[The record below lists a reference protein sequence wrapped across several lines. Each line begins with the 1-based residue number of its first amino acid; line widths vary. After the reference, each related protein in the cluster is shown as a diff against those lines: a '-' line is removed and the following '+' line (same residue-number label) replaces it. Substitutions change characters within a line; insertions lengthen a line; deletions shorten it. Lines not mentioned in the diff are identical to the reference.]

1 MEALLVFVDIA
12 KLALVRV
19 VMCVIRFGERYAL
32 LRGRDNVVVFQ
43 PMYCI
48 SVTGLHLRCYRV
60 RMYQRPYLPIGESG
74 LVDIVIERIVG
85 MRIIPYRVS
94 HLCVEV
100 FAIVGVVSKLAG
112 ETVYAFPVVRD
123 AQPNT
128 GGGGEGIHIYSR
140 LPPCRTVDTL
150 RELAGAD
157 GMQVFNLIILPFIFI
172 ADIVIGERGNA
183 VGDARQFVVVVP

>member
-43 PMYCI
+43 PLVCP
-48 SVTGLHLRCYRV
+48 VAALHLRCHRV
-60 RMYQRPYLPIGESG
+60 RMYQRPYLPIRESG

-112 ETVYAFPVVRD
+112 EAVYACPVVRD

-140 LPPCRTVDTL
+140 LSPCRTVDTL

-172 ADIVIGERGNA
+172 ADIVIGKRGDA
-183 VGDARQFVVVVP
+183 VGDARQLVVVVP